1 MAADAGRAVGH
12 VAKTGSLRRGH
23 RPLRR
28 PHSVH
33 AAVDGLQP
41 GIPFGTFQVTPFR
54 VYAIHELPRGFERE
68 LLFIERCGRWLVACR
83 HGFAVDRCR
92 RRRHRGQPPHEKT
105 LTGERTEK
113 AFA

>member
-12 VAKTGSLRRGH
+12 VAKTGGLRRGH

-54 VYAIHELPRGFERE
+54 VYAIHELPRGSSGGSYS
-68 LLFIERCGRWLVACR
+68 LNDAANGWLHA
-83 HGFAVDRCR
+83 GMDSPSTGAVGADIADSLPTKR
-92 RRRHRGQPPHEKT
+92 P
-105 LTGERTEK
+105 
-113 AFA
+113 